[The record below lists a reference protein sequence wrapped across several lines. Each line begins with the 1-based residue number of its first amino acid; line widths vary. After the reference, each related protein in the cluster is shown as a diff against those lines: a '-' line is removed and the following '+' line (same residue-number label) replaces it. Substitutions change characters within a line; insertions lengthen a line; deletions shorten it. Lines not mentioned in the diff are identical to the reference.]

1 MAEEQVLVDEL
12 EHEQDMSESDDNNED
27 YEDNNNNNDNTI
39 TPSCDTDYDADN
51 SNMGDDNDAGNDDE
65 VNYENNDDDDDDDN
79 DLAHEPYRLFFQ
91 QLIDAQKK
99 DIKKRKQERFLPLIK
114 SYLKASFAKREKM
127 FNDNPQI
134 IRHLVFL
141 CRNIVNEKIPSS
153 ISGADKALMTLIAD
167 KHTPKEDVRLHLLED
182 YRILYYCGEALRAC
196 ETSRSLENGGRC
208 EKTDINGHGEVQ
220 QNDDANR
227 TTCEQTQNNR
237 RRKKNT
243 NRSGTNR

>member
-12 EHEQDMSESDDNNED
+12 EHEQDTSESDDNNED

-65 VNYENNDDDDDDDN
+65 VNYENNDDDDDDDDDN
-79 DLAHEPYRLFFQ
+79 DKR
-91 QLIDAQKK
+91 
-99 DIKKRKQERFLPLIK
+99 KKRKQERFLPLIK

-196 ETSRSLENGGRC
+196 ETSRSLENGG
-208 EKTDINGHGEVQ
+208 
-220 QNDDANR
+220 
-227 TTCEQTQNNR
+227 
-237 RRKKNT
+237 
-243 NRSGTNR
+243 

>member
-12 EHEQDMSESDDNNED
+12 EHEQDTSESDDNNED

-39 TPSCDTDYDADN
+39 TQSCDTDYDADN

-79 DLAHEPYRLFFQ
+79 DNDLAHEPYRLFFQ

-99 DIKKRKQERFLPLIK
+99 DIKNRKQERFLPLIK

-196 ETSRSLENGGRC
+196 ETSHSLENGG
-208 EKTDINGHGEVQ
+208 
-220 QNDDANR
+220 
-227 TTCEQTQNNR
+227 
-237 RRKKNT
+237 
-243 NRSGTNR
+243 